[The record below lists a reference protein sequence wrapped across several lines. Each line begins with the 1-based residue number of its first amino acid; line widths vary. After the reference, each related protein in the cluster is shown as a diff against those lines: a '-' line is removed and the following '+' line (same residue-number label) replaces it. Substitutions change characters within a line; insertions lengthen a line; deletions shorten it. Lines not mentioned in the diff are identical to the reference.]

1 MSRRI
6 LLLAAFLLVGPA
18 GCVSYGD
25 YAYERDRYPVD
36 GGYYYPADEGYGD
49 YYEAPEDYG
58 YYDYY
63 DDPFAYG
70 YLPFWSIE
78 RYACSGWYGCSP
90 YWSTG
95 YRRPYSGWSL
105 SFGNH
110 WDYRRWAW
118 YGDYGSGWYDP
129 GYYRPHRPRPPGHG
143 GRPGDGQPP
152 GPPPGAGVGDD
163 PGTVRPTPMPR
174 PDFDRNRIGRPV
186 IREPEGR
193 PGNGGGNPRP
203 PVTTEEREVRPLPR
217 TDFRDSPRKAPGD
230 GGTRPRPIQSTPS
243 PRPDARPAPGN
254 PPDYRRF
261 ERPEPVRGEPGL
273 APRPRPVAEPRPQ
286 PEQRYEPRPQPRYEP
301 RPEPRPQPRLE
312 PRQEPRYQ
320 PRPEPRPEPRS
331 APREAYRPAP
341 PPASRPAPPPREASR
356 PAPPPPRERPAP
368 EETRTP
374 SQNRGR
380 EVED

>member
-273 APRPRPVAEPRPQ
+273 APRPVAEPRPQ